1 MCADDPLGF
10 FRNERATGSSKEKK
24 KKPKKYDFVDEPHS
38 PKSTSQSHR
47 MSCFDD
53 PLVLTK
59 MNFDAF
65 NFDASHSFS
74 TLTRTVSK
82 MFSTGV
88 DAVVGRSTCQNTNYN
103 SENVDD
109 LERKLNQN
117 CSSNASNC
125 RRNVLQFV
133 PREGGDLKQ
142 LVDTWLP
149 LVKPRV
155 LTFSNLTS
163 SIENSL

>member
-1 MCADDPLGF
+1 
-10 FRNERATGSSKEKK
+10 
-24 KKPKKYDFVDEPHS
+24 
-38 PKSTSQSHR
+38 
-47 MSCFDD
+47 
-53 PLVLTK
+53 
-59 MNFDAF
+59 MNFDAY

-74 TLTRTVSK
+74 TLTRTVSN
-82 MFSTGV
+82 MFSSGV
-88 DAVVGRSTCQNTNYN
+88 DAVVGRSPGQNTNYN

-109 LERKLNQN
+109 LERKFN
-117 CSSNASNC
+117 CSSTASNC

-155 LTFSNLTS
+155 LTFSYLTS